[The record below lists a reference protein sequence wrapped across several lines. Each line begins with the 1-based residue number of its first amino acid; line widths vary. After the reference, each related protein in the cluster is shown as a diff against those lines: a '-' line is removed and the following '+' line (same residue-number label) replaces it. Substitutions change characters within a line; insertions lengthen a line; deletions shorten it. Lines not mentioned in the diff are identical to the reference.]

1 MLELKY
7 SDAAG
12 YPRSRFWGFYY
23 LDPGTGPEWRTM
35 VNGLKVI
42 QGEWYLFET
51 DNLMQSMAD
60 LRPVH
65 IDSLRV
71 YASGW
76 DWNSEIT
83 NISLLVED

>member
-1 MLELKY
+1 MIN
-7 SDAAG
+7 
-12 YPRSRFWGFYY
+12 
-23 LDPGTGPEWRTM
+23 GT
-35 VNGLKVI
+35 KVI
-42 QGEWYLFET
+42 QGEWLPFET

-60 LRPVH
+60 SLPVH